1 MTKAFH
7 FRLLSMAH
15 LKFRVVRVTGVFFPP
30 LIYSLEGNPL
40 LQIEVEPTSEVRIG
54 DRRGGFGSRLAKL
67 PGVVDDAE
75 GQG

>member
-1 MTKAFH
+1 
-7 FRLLSMAH
+7 MAH
-15 LKFRVVRVTGVFFPP
+15 LKSRVVRVTGVFLFSPP

-54 DRRGGFGSRLAKL
+54 DRRGGFGSRLANL
-67 PGVVDDAE
+67 PGVFGDAE